1 MDLQSPA
8 SRASQQRCLRPEA
21 WRSRRATARAARNG
35 CAASKTRV
43 TTCQA
48 QTAIGFESPCGQLDR
63 KIAEPNRRRR
73 GHCSSRAGLLSR
85 PGTAWH
91 RCLRDCSGE
100 FIRACLAGEASVHL
114 PARVVPLLLRGVSRG
129 LLCALAGMTRSTYG
143 RFGGLPKPA
152 VRAGTSCALP
162 TPQTAPTNHPACPL
176 LQKFFRCAGQIAAP
190 CGARYPSWG
199 GGAPK
204 KAGGK
209 NEKYINTQLAAAVL
223 ELKEP

>member
-1 MDLQSPA
+1 MCRNSGFRRCPSRSFCIGLHGAAPHGILLCFRRRDTSGSRDLISPTSCLFGPA
-8 SRASQQRCLRPEA
+8 ESRFPRGLSQQRCLRQRHGA
-21 WRSRRATARAARNG
+21 SRQSPARAARNG
-35 CAASKTRV
+35 CTASKTRV

-114 PARVVPLLLRGVSRG
+114 PARIVPLLLRGISR
-129 LLCALAGMTRSTYG
+129 
-143 RFGGLPKPA
+143 
-152 VRAGTSCALP
+152 
-162 TPQTAPTNHPACPL
+162 
-176 LQKFFRCAGQIAAP
+176 
-190 CGARYPSWG
+190 
-199 GGAPK
+199 
-204 KAGGK
+204 
-209 NEKYINTQLAAAVL
+209 
-223 ELKEP
+223 